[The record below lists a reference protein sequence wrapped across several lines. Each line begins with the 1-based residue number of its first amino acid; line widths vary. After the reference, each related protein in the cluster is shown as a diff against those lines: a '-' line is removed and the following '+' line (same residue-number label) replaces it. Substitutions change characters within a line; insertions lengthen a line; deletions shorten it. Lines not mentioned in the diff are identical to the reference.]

1 MTSTDGPSSG
11 EAVLAGLDPE
21 QREVATALSGPVCV
35 LAGAGTGKTRAI
47 THRIAYAVRCG
58 VAAPGHVLA
67 LTFTARAAGEMR
79 GRLRDLGVAGVSA
92 RTFHAAALR
101 QLQYFWPAAFG
112 GAPPPLA
119 ENKAR
124 LIAES
129 AGRLRLRADRN
140 AVRDL
145 AAEVEWAKVSMLSP
159 DEYPVAAA
167 RAGRHGAAGFDT
179 TTVSRL
185 LAVYEEVK
193 QHRGVIDFEDVLLLA
208 VGILSEHPSIAATVR
223 GQYRHF
229 VVDEYQDVSALQQRL
244 LDCWLGDRAE
254 VCVVG
259 DASQTIY
266 SFAGADPGY
275 LLGFRRRHPGAV
287 VVKLVRDYRS
297 TPQVVALAN
306 RLLDAAPP
314 AARHAR
320 VELVAQRPPGP
331 QPEITS
337 YSDDLAEATAIA
349 GRVRQLVASGTPY
362 SQIAVLY
369 RTNAQSE
376 PLEQAF
382 SDAGIGYQVRGGER
396 FFARAEVRRA
406 VMLMRGAARAAVS
419 NPPSGDPA
427 GLGAAVR
434 DVLSTTGWTTSPPP
448 SAGATRDQWESLQ
461 ALAGLADELQA
472 ARPDIG
478 LAEFVA
484 ELDAR
489 AEASHAPSAG
499 GVTLSSLH
507 AAKGLEWDAVFIV
520 GLTEGLLPI
529 SFAVTP
535 DTVEEERRLLYVV
548 LTRAREHLFL
558 SWTQSRTPGGRRG
571 RGPSRFVEV
580 LGDSRPGGSRRGPR
594 QAPGTLHRTCRGC
607 GKTLTAAAD
616 RKRGRCAQ
624 CPPDHDEA
632 LFEALRQWRYETSQ
646 AAKVPAFVVFT
657 DATLEAL
664 AFAKPA
670 DARAMLQINGVGA
683 KKLQLYGDQVLR
695 VIARAGAE
703 APDGGHTGV
712 EAPDDGQTGA
722 DRPP

>member
-1 MTSTDGPSSG
+1 MNTRSETRAD
-11 EAVLAGLDPE
+11 AVLAGLDPE
-21 QREVATALSGPVCV
+21 QRQVATSLSGPLCV

-47 THRIAYAVRCG
+47 THRIAYAVNSG
-58 VAAPGHVLA
+58 VTAPGHVLA

-101 QLQYFWPAAFG
+101 QLQYFWPTAFG

-145 AAEVEWAKVSMLSP
+145 AAEVEWSKVSMLSP

-167 RAGRHGAAGFDT
+167 RAGRSGAAGFDT

-185 LAVYEEVK
+185 LAVYEDVK
-193 QHRGVIDFEDVLLLA
+193 QQRGVIDFEDVLLLA
-208 VGILSEHPSIAATVR
+208 VGILSEHSSIAATVR

-244 LDCWLGDRAE
+244 LDCWLGDRDDL
-254 VCVVG
+254 CVVG

-275 LLGFRRRHPGAV
+275 LLGFRRRHPGAA

-314 AARHAR
+314 AARQAR

-337 YSDDLAEATAIA
+337 YPDDLAEAAAIA
-349 GRVRQLVASGTPY
+349 ARVRQLVAEGVPH

-376 PLEQAF
+376 PLEQAL

-396 FFARAEVRRA
+396 FFARTEVRRA
-406 VMLMRGAARAAVS
+406 VMLIRGAARAAAGEAH
-419 NPPSGDPA
+419 SGKPV

-434 DVLSTTGWTTSPPP
+434 DVLTSTGWTTTPPAT
-448 SAGATRDQWESLQ
+448 AGATRDQWESLQ
-461 ALAGLADELQA
+461 ALAGLADELQTT
-472 ARPDIG
+472 RPDIG
-478 LAEFVA
+478 LGEFVA

-489 AEASHAPSAG
+489 AEAAHAPSAG

-507 AAKGLEWDAVFIV
+507 AAKGLEWDVVFIV

-529 SFAVTP
+529 SFASTP
-535 DTVEEERRLLYVV
+535 EAVEEERRLLYVG
-548 LTRAREHLFL
+548 LTRARERIAL
-558 SWTQSRTPGGRRG
+558 SWTESRTPGGRRS
-571 RGPSRFVEV
+571 RGPSRFVEA
-580 LGDSRPGGSRRGPR
+580 LGDSRQGGSRRTSR
-594 QAPGTLHRTCRGC
+594 KAAGTLHRTCRGC

-616 RKRGRCAQ
+616 RKRGRCAE

-632 LFEALRQWRYETSQ
+632 LFEALRQWRYDTSQ

-664 AFAKPA
+664 AFAKPG
-670 DARAMLQINGVGA
+670 DAAAMLRVNGVGS
-683 KKLQLYGDQVLR
+683 KKLALYGDQVLA
-695 VIARAGAE
+695 VIAQAADPAQHAE
-703 APDGGHTGV
+703 QV
-712 EAPDDGQTGA
+712 GA
-722 DRPP
+722 DPAPAG